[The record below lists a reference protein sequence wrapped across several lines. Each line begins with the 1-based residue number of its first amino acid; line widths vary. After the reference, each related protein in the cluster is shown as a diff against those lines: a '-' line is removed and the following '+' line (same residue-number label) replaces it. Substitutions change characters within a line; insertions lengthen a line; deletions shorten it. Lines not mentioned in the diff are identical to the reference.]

1 MTTVFTIGHGN
12 RPLDELIA
20 LLQQA
25 RIERLVDVRAFPASR
40 RHPHFARAALERT
53 LPDAGI
59 DYLWEGPA
67 LGGRRRPAANSPH
80 TALRNASFRAY
91 ADHMMRPDFQTALDR
106 LIDFGGE
113 RRAALMCAER
123 LPWRCHRFLI
133 SDSLTARDIAV
144 THIVSE
150 GETRQHAFSQFA
162 RIDGGLLVYDVGV
175 PSDLDLKSGQ

>member
-12 RPLDELIA
+12 RPRDEFIA
-20 LLQQA
+20 LLREA

-40 RHPHFARAALERT
+40 RHAHFARAALERA
-53 LPDAGI
+53 LSDAGI

-91 ADHMMRPDFQTALDR
+91 ADHMMQADFQAALDR
-106 LIDFGGE
+106 LAAIGSE
-113 RRAALMCAER
+113 ERAALMCAER

-133 SDSLTARDIAV
+133 SDSLMAREIAV
-144 THIVSE
+144 MHIVSE
-150 GETRQHAFSQFA
+150 GEVRQHAFSKFA
-162 RIDGGLLVYDVGV
+162 RIDGGLLIYDIGM
-175 PSDLDLKSGQ
+175 PSDLGLQADQ